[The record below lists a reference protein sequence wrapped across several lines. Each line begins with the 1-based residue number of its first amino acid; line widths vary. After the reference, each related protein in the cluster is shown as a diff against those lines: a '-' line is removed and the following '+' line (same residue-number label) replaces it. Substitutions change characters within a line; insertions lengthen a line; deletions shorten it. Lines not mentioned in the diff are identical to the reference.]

1 MAMTTYEP
9 WNLMNQ
15 LHSEINRMFDHRLGR
30 YSDDDSVVTTDWVPA
45 VDIREEADR
54 FVMHA
59 DLPGVDPKD
68 IEVTMEN
75 GQLTIRGE
83 RRSESTG
90 ESNGYHRVER
100 ISGQF
105 YRRFSLPDTA
115 DPENITARG
124 NNGVLEISIP
134 KHARTQPRKINVEH

>member
-124 NNGVLEISIP
+124 NNGVLEINIP

>member
-1 MAMTTYEP
+1 MAMTRYEP

-30 YSDDDSVVTTDWVPA
+30 YDEDGSVVTTDWVPA
-45 VDIREEADR
+45 VDIKEESDR
-54 FVMHA
+54 FVLHA

-75 GQLTIRGE
+75 GILTIRGQRHSE
-83 RRSESTG
+83 TASESD
-90 ESNGYHRVER
+90 GYHRVER

-105 YRRFSLPDTA
+105 HRRFSLPDTA
-115 DPENITARG
+115 DSEGITARG
-124 NNGVLEISIP
+124 NHGVLEITIP
-134 KHARTQPRKINVEH
+134 KQARTQPRKITVES